1 MPITSTGTSINQ
13 DRDGV
18 FPPTSGVPDG
28 GETDP
33 TSASP
38 PYTPRT
44 TQTTSRPRNRSNV
57 VLGTANVLSAYTATY
72 LANSNQPNTFR
83 YAPRQVSKI
92 PEEVTL
98 ETLIALA
105 SFQPTTQ
112 VINQIQRRNPN
123 IFISADQFISSSFR
137 TRQIQRDL
145 LLFGQISDADRFRT
159 NALQTRRI
167 TSGRDLLD
175 ARSILLAGLPPEVR
189 LGVSLL
195 KDIARTLK
203 ARNDINKQ
211 IARIEARLNKLT
223 ALYNAWVNLPFA
235 VAQSIVKKLT
245 DTIAKLSA
253 VYDSAKRALQLF
265 SSAYRILREKWI
277 RYQRRRAQA
286 KATRDKVKSLKER
299 IAKIRE
305 IPRAIKFPKR
315 PKLPR
320 LSFSFTDFKQ
330 KYKKILENFKNKDGE
345 VYKQAYVAALGNSSA
360 GFVLRDPQGVPKINP
375 FTGQPELRWNS
386 LAKDETGKPI
396 VDEFTGRI
404 GAFEVVYDRPDFAQR
419 AFDNARAKLIS
430 ASAALQ
436 TQQTIRTAAISKA
449 KEDYIKQIRDTAA
462 MVEEERKRKLAEY
475 QKQLDQYK
483 QSKANRLY
491 LREEEIKQL
500 TEDRTI
506 NTTEENVFGDKPT
519 GQRFEGRVVYK
530 NSLSTPAKR
539 SENLIP
545 YVLITTGQSLQ
556 NLGRRVSN
564 NINTAGEKAIR
575 LLDTSTRVIN
585 AIANTANDLTF
596 SVLSLSQSIDDKQ
609 IAADLTAGVLEA
621 AQVSVANAQLLDEAA
636 NQQLATGYQKYYIDL
651 SIFTNPVGAQPAR
664 GIVLD
669 RTPIVET
676 DRNKFGDL
684 PISPRGYI
692 RKNEAPY
699 YLTEDKLLYNDS
711 LVANLPR
718 YYVLVT
724 DVEKAAIDAALQ
736 NGPPAPPTVTGP
748 TGPTG
753 VTGPTGATG
762 STGVTYTPLAYP
774 DGKIYGK
781 NNISRNDSNIIAIQQ
796 KLNSSELQQFGVV
809 INPPLETNT
818 GIYGNFT
825 TAAVIKFQRTWNAKP
840 NTTPKLSVDGRVER
854 NTWNALFSIS
864 PISVQPTTNA
874 VTGPTGPQ
882 NITVQSEELL
892 SRTYKVTSNEV
903 RFRTSP
909 GLSSGYVSNLLNVNL
924 TLESTGFQRRDGRL
938 WAQFKRSDNGNVGW
952 IANTLVLPPPG
963 PFDEQGK
970 LITN

>member
-1 MPITSTGTSINQ
+1 M
-13 DRDGV
+13 
-18 FPPTSGVPDG
+18 
-28 GETDP
+28 
-33 TSASP
+33 
-38 PYTPRT
+38 
-44 TQTTSRPRNRSNV
+44 
-57 VLGTANVLSAYTATY
+57 
-72 LANSNQPNTFR
+72 
-83 YAPRQVSKI
+83 
-92 PEEVTL
+92 
-98 ETLIALA
+98 
-105 SFQPTTQ
+105 
-112 VINQIQRRNPN
+112 
-123 IFISADQFISSSFR
+123 
-137 TRQIQRDL
+137 
-145 LLFGQISDADRFRT
+145 
-159 NALQTRRI
+159 
-167 TSGRDLLD
+167 
-175 ARSILLAGLPPEVR
+175 
-189 LGVSLL
+189 
-195 KDIARTLK
+195 
-203 ARNDINKQ
+203 
-211 IARIEARLNKLT
+211 
-223 ALYNAWVNLPFA
+223 
-235 VAQSIVKKLT
+235 
-245 DTIAKLSA
+245 
-253 VYDSAKRALQLF
+253 
-265 SSAYRILREKWI
+265 
-277 RYQRRRAQA
+277 
-286 KATRDKVKSLKER
+286 
-299 IAKIRE
+299 
-305 IPRAIKFPKR
+305 
-315 PKLPR
+315 
-320 LSFSFTDFKQ
+320 
-330 KYKKILENFKNKDGE
+330 
-345 VYKQAYVAALGNSSA
+345 
-360 GFVLRDPQGVPKINP
+360 LRDPQGVPKINP
-375 FTGQPELRWNS
+375 FTGQPELRWNPR
-386 LAKDETGKPI
+386 AKDETGKPI

-475 QKQLDQYK
+475 QKQLDKYK
-483 QSKANRLY
+483 QSKQRKAY
-491 LREEEIKQL
+491 LTQDEITQAVS
-500 TEDRTI
+500 DPTI
-506 NTTEENVFGDKPT
+506 DTSEENAFGDKPT
-519 GQRFEGRVVYK
+519 GKRYLNKIIYDTQGSFSPTSRDDLLNPQRLQTGM
-530 NSLSTPAKR
+530 
-539 SENLIP
+539 
-545 YVLITTGQSLQ
+545 YVLIGVTEQLR
-556 NLGRRVSN
+556 NLGRRVTN
-564 NINTAGEKAIR
+564 NINTAGEKTIR
-575 LLDTSTRVIN
+575 LLDTSTRVID

-636 NQQLATGYQKYYIDL
+636 NQQLATGYQKYYVDISRL
-651 SIFTNPVGAQPAR
+651 SSPL
-664 GIVLD
+664 VLD
-669 RTPIVET
+669 DTPVVESQ
-676 DRNKFGDL
+676 RNRFGDL
-684 PISPRGYI
+684 PIIPRAYI
-692 RKNEAPY
+692 SQNTAPY
-699 YLTEDKLLYNDS
+699 FLTSNKLVYNDS

-724 DVEKAAIDAALQ
+724 DVEKVAIDAALQ

-825 TAAVIKFQRTWNAKP
+825 TAAVIKFQQTWNAKP

-924 TLESTGFQRRDGRL
+924 TLESTLFQRRDGRL